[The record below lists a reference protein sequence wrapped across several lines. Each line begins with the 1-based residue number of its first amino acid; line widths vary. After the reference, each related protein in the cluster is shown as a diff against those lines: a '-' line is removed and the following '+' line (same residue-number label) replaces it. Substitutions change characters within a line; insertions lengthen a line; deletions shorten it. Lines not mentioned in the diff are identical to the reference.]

1 MKNKSIRYKVVK
13 IVIYGLFLSFIFGYV
28 FKLFKTDGGS
38 MEPSIKDG
46 QYVLVNKIYY
56 KINDHE
62 RFDVVILYD
71 FENNWRLEK
80 RLVGLPNETIE
91 IKNGVFYINQKKI
104 KDPYNTIP
112 VINDFNYGPQKIPE
126 DMFFYIGD
134 SREDSVWGFCHKDD
148 IIGKVMFH

>member
-1 MKNKSIRYKVVK
+1 MRYV
-13 IVIYGLFLSFIFGYV
+13 YTLYHFHV

-71 FENNWRLEK
+71 FENICK
-80 RLVGLPNETIE
+80 
-91 IKNGVFYINQKKI
+91 
-104 KDPYNTIP
+104 
-112 VINDFNYGPQKIPE
+112 
-126 DMFFYIGD
+126 
-134 SREDSVWGFCHKDD
+134 
-148 IIGKVMFH
+148 